1 VQLKQTLD
9 SLNNFLPETTIIITL
24 LVCIIADIILN
35 KKSPITSLIAIA
47 GLLIASYF
55 VSLQIGIKTSIFSG
69 MIVVDPYSVFFKFLF
84 ILSTIFVIIFA
95 YASKEM
101 KNSGHKNEHVYLM
114 LSLTLGAFLMSSSIN
129 FLMMYLSL
137 ELVSLSS
144 YILAGYTKKVK
155 RSSEAAM
162 KYVIYGAASSGIMI
176 YAMSL
181 LYGFT
186 GSMNIFEIG
195 RFLTSNSAGS
205 NPIMIISIVMIT
217 AGFGYK
223 ISSVPFHFWTP
234 DVYEGSPIPIT
245 AFLAVTSSASG
256 FAVLI
261 RFFSTTFLKSYEAI
275 NGNWQIIDGVKW
287 TEILIVISV
296 ASMIIGN
303 FVAIWQTSLKRLL
316 AYSSIAQTGYIL
328 LGLVVANQ
336 AGLQAMFVYLIAYL
350 FMNLGAFYA
359 TIMISNKL
367 NSDNMEDMKGLGYRS
382 PFVCVS
388 MTIFMFALSGIPATA
403 GFVGKFYLFSAL
415 IEQRM
420 LWLALIGLLNS
431 VVSLFFYVKVV
442 KYMFLM
448 RPDTGSTSKIQ
459 YGFGNYVVLLLLAVP
474 TIFFGIYFTPLLRI
488 AEASISMFGIK

>member
-1 VQLKQTLD
+1 MQLKQTLD

-223 ISSVPFHFWTP
+223 ISSVPFHQ
-234 DVYEGSPIPIT
+234 VQQ
-245 AFLAVTSSASG
+245 L
-256 FAVLI
+256 
-261 RFFSTTFLKSYEAI
+261 
-275 NGNWQIIDGVKW
+275 WQIHYMFYNRRRHSQCPAAFPLSGQ
-287 TEILIVISV
+287 IL
-296 ASMIIGN
+296 
-303 FVAIWQTSLKRLL
+303 SLFP
-316 AYSSIAQTGYIL
+316 YIL
-328 LGLVVANQ
+328 
-336 AGLQAMFVYLIAYL
+336 F
-350 FMNLGAFYA
+350 
-359 TIMISNKL
+359 
-367 NSDNMEDMKGLGYRS
+367 
-382 PFVCVS
+382 
-388 MTIFMFALSGIPATA
+388 
-403 GFVGKFYLFSAL
+403 
-415 IEQRM
+415 
-420 LWLALIGLLNS
+420 
-431 VVSLFFYVKVV
+431 
-442 KYMFLM
+442 
-448 RPDTGSTSKIQ
+448 
-459 YGFGNYVVLLLLAVP
+459 
-474 TIFFGIYFTPLLRI
+474 
-488 AEASISMFGIK
+488 